1 MRFLVKNLAPIY
13 VALVASLMAW
23 LYGGAQSWPLVLTVP
38 WLMLFMVEILLVFPQ
53 PHRNESVYDARER
66 VWEKM
71 RADPLVW
78 TAFGLLVLLVI
89 PFVNNG
95 LCPVCDKDLVAQG
108 MNPNPPIRFLP
119 FCVDRYEHLN
129 VFLWC
134 VTALSCMVATK
145 HCLTRHGKRL
155 LLELIA
161 WNGTALA
168 VLGFVQVVCGAP
180 GPFWQTLPNGGKY
193 MHFFSAWGYEN
204 MAGDYFT
211 AVFCI
216 AVGLW
221 RWHYDESRTQTL
233 EVSVHSGT
241 KPRDLFW
248 KQNLYLIPAAV
259 CFFAALNTL
268 SRSAIILASSA
279 AAVFFVHT
287 FISFAARVSRSRRV
301 KAVAICGLV
310 LGVIAFCALSYTP
323 KSLKKEVDTL
333 GTTEILDRVTG
344 KGEGKTQAD
353 IAIGLWKEHKLF
365 GCGGWG
371 YRHLYFSQVDESV
384 RKRMEKYEWART
396 GRANVHNDYLQVLA
410 EHGLVGLGAFV
421 AIVFLLLKPYFLAW
435 RVLAKSA
442 RFRPAKERPPRP
454 MRIFALPAPAFCI
467 VTAALATFIHGFAD
481 CPLRSAAVSTLF
493 FVELAAIEGFMPKVE
508 IPEEP
513 KHRHHHHHHH

>member
-1 MRFLVKNLAPIY
+1 MRFLVRNLAPIY

-38 WLMLFMVEILLVFPQ
+38 WLMLFMAEILFVFPQ
-53 PHRNESVYDARER
+53 PRRNESIYDARDR

-78 TAFGLLVLLVI
+78 TALGLLVLLAV

-95 LCPVCDKDLVAQG
+95 LCATCDKALIAQG
-108 MNPNPPIRFLP
+108 MNPDPPVRFLP
-119 FCVDRYEHLN
+119 FCVDRYDHFN

-134 VTALSCMVATK
+134 VTAFSCMIATK
-145 HCLTRHGKRL
+145 HCLTRRGKRL
-155 LLELIA
+155 MLGLIA
-161 WNGTALA
+161 WNGAALA

-180 GPFWQTLPNGGKY
+180 GPFWQTMPNGEKFK
-193 MHFFSAWGYEN
+193 HFFSAWGYEN

-211 AVFCI
+211 TVFCL

-221 RWHYDESRTQTL
+221 RWHYDEGRKQSL
-233 EVSVHSGT
+233 EISIQSGS

-279 AAVFFVHT
+279 AVVFFVHT
-287 FISFAARVSRSRRV
+287 FVSFVARVSRSQRV

-323 KSLKKEVDTL
+323 KSLKREAKKIDS
-333 GTTEILDRVTG
+333 TEMLDRVTG
-344 KGEGKTQAD
+344 KKEVGVNVAMS
-353 IAIGLWKEHKLF
+353 LWKQHKLF

-371 YRHLYFSQVDESV
+371 YRHFYYTLVDESV
-384 RKRMEKYEWART
+384 QKEFAKYEWIRA
-396 GRANVHNDYLQVLA
+396 GKANVHNDYLQVLT

-421 AIVFLLLKPYFLAW
+421 AIVILLLKPYFLTW
-435 RVLAKSA
+435 RALVKSA
-442 RFRPAKERPPRP
+442 RFLPEKERPPRP

-467 VTAALATFIHGFAD
+467 LTAVLATFIHGFAD

-508 IPEEP
+508 LPEE
-513 KHRHHHHHHH
+513 HHHHHHHHHHH